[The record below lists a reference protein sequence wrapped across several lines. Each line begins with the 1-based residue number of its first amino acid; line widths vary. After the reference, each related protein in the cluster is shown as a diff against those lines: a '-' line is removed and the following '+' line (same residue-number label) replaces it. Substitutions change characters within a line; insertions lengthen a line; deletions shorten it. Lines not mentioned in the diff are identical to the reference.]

1 MSVVVTGAT
10 GHLGRLVVEH
20 LLRRGVEPGSI
31 TATGRRVEVLDDLAE
46 RGVRVARA
54 DLDDPSTLPD
64 AFAGADTL
72 LLVSGSDVARR
83 VPQHQAAVDAAVAAG
98 VGRIVYTSAPHADTT
113 RLAVAP
119 THKAT
124 EELVA
129 ASGLAWTFL
138 RNNWYTENYVGT
150 VLNAKDSGVIVTS
163 AGEGR
168 VASAART
175 DYAEAAAVVLTSEGH
190 EGRAYEL
197 SGDVAWS
204 FDELAEVASAL
215 VGRRIVHR
223 AVTPNE
229 HRRVLLRAKLPKAA
243 AAFVVALDADI
254 AAGALADT
262 TTDLRD
268 LTGRPTT
275 PLADALRAALPPE
288 ALAPATPP
296 ARLTPP
302 PAPAQPRA

>member
-20 LLRRGVEPGSI
+20 LLDRGVEPASI

-54 DLDDPSTLPD
+54 DFDDPGSLAEP
-64 AFAGADTL
+64 FAGADAL
-72 LLVSGSDVARR
+72 LLVSGSEVGRR
-83 VPQHQAAVDAAVAAG
+83 IPQHQAAVDAAVAAG
-98 VGRIVYTSAPHADTT
+98 VRRIAYTSAPHADTT
-113 RLAVAP
+113 RLSVAP
-119 THKAT
+119 EHKAT
-124 EELVA
+124 EELIR
-129 ASGLAWTFL
+129 ASGLPWTFL

-168 VASAART
+168 VASASRT
-175 DYAEAAAVVLTSEGH
+175 DFAEAAAVVLATDGH

-215 VGRRIVHR
+215 VGRPVVHR
-223 AVTPNE
+223 AVTANE

-254 AAGALADT
+254 AAGALADAT
-262 TTDLRD
+262 SDLRT
-268 LTGRPTT
+268 LVGHPTT
-275 PLADALRAALPPE
+275 PLADGLRAALPPE
-288 ALAPATPP
+288 ALAPEA
-296 ARLTPP
+296 
-302 PAPAQPRA
+302 